1 MSVSTKG
8 TLTFKICLI
17 NASFVESL
25 VELNQRPLCTALLG
39 VQVKILN

>member
-1 MSVSTKG
+1 MSISTKG

-25 VELNQRPLCTALLG
+25 VELKSKAPLYCTFS